1 MNRITLPPNEQIALD
16 EWALISVLEKV
27 GGIME
32 VEAEKRH
39 GHCMITYNLS
49 EDKKRITISVFYQ
62 NETIN

>member
-1 MNRITLPPNEQIALD
+1 
-16 EWALISVLEKV
+16 
-27 GGIME
+27 ME